1 MEKECCNDYEDDIS
15 KSDEFNK
22 FEDMNLSQNILRGI
36 FSYGY
41 ELPSPIQSKA
51 IPLLLKDQDVIA
63 QSQSGTGKTAA
74 FSISL
79 LNLVENYTYL
89 KGIIL
94 APTRELATQIFS
106 VISSIGSYADINIC
120 LCIGGDQVKN
130 NIEKISEKNPQI
142 LVCTPGRFL
151 DLIEKRGLKIQKL
164 SNIIIDEADE
174 MLSCGFQDQLYW
186 ILKRIPKDTKIALFS
201 ATMPI
206 EVLDLTYKFMF
217 NPVKIL
223 IKNDL
228 LTLEGIKQYYV
239 FVSKPEFK
247 LNVLMELYEYIQVSQ
262 AIIYCNEKRRVD
274 FLVSKLKN
282 EGFPVSHIHGN
293 MPSQQRIEIMN
304 SFRKGDSRI
313 LITTDLLARGID
325 IQQVSLVINYEI
337 SLSKENY
344 IHRIGRSGR
353 FGRKGIAINL
363 VTNYEVNKLEEIQR
377 FYQTQIDE
385 LPSNISSIFD

>member
-1 MEKECCNDYEDDIS
+1 MEVKNHDDTFEI
-15 KSDEFNK
+15 DEVTK
-22 FEDMNLSQNILRGI
+22 FEEMNLSHNILRGI

-41 ELPSPIQSKA
+41 ELPSPIQSRA
-51 IPLLLKDQDVIA
+51 IPLLLKDKDVIA

-79 LNLVENYTYL
+79 LNLVEKTDYL

-106 VISSIGSYADINIC
+106 VIKSIGNYTDTNIC
-120 LCIGGDQVKN
+120 LCIGGDQVKS
-130 NIEKISEKNPQI
+130 NIDEISEKNPQI
-142 LVCTPGRFL
+142 LVCTPGRLL
-151 DLIEKRGLKIQKL
+151 DLIEKRGLKINNL
-164 SNIIIDEADE
+164 NNIIIDEADE
-174 MLSCGFQDQLYW
+174 MLSRGFQDQIYW
-186 ILKRIPKDTKIALFS
+186 ILKKIPKETKIALFS
-201 ATMPI
+201 ATMPAEI
-206 EVLDLTYKFMF
+206 LDLTDKFMF
-217 NPVKIL
+217 NPIRTL

-228 LTLEGIKQYYV
+228 LTLEGIKQYFVY
-239 FVSKPEFK
+239 VSKPEFK
-247 LNVLMELYEYIQVSQ
+247 LSLLIELYEYIQVSQ

-274 FLVSKLKN
+274 FLVSKLKD
-282 EGFPVSHIHGN
+282 EGFPVSYIHGN

-363 VTNYEVNKLEEIQR
+363 VTRYEANKLDEIQK

-385 LPSNISSIFD
+385 LPSDISSIFD